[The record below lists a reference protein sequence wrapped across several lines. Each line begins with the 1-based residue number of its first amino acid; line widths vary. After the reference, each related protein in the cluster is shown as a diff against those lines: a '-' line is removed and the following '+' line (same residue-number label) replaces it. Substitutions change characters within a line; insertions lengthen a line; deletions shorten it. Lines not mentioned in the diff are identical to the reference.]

1 MWRLGLLHSNIAK
14 KSVKTYAVNL
24 VHLTSSNRKIYFL
37 KRCYQHYLDQHDVLF
52 FAFFISY
59 CIFIQIYFCWWF
71 QSIHLS
77 SLRKYSNKNWIK
89 RIVFIYG
96 YGRGVHLLLIHTS
109 QLRNRFQFFNWNF
122 CLDIMQ
128 DDKNWRKELVLL
140 F

>member
-14 KSVKTYAVNL
+14 KKVSKRMQYMYV
-24 VHLTSSNRKIYFL
+24 VHLTSSNRNIYFF
-37 KRCYQHYLDQHDVLF
+37 KRCHQHYLDQHDLLF

-96 YGRGVHLLLIHTS
+96 YRRGVHLLLIHTS
-109 QLRNRFQFFNWNF
+109 QLRNRFQFFQLKF
-122 CLDIMQ
+122 
-128 DDKNWRKELVLL
+128 L
-140 F
+140 FGYDARR